1 VREWAG
7 SGTKQRGLIDDGRRR
22 FCVGHNA
29 GDEYFDLDHRPLLC
43 LIGMSLVKLPQA
55 AKRHDDYSTET
66 EPAEEPSQ
74 SKNTAFKRRFRYL
87 RRSKRF
93 HRWYLLPRRS

>member
-1 VREWAG
+1 MMGDGDFVSA
-7 SGTKQRGLIDDGRRR
+7 TTLVMNILIPTI
-22 FCVGHNA
+22 A
-29 GDEYFDLDHRPLLC
+29 PLLC
-43 LIGMSLVKLPQA
+43 LIGVSLVKLPQA
-55 AKRHDDYSTET
+55 ARRHDDYSTET

-93 HRWYLLPRRS
+93 HRWYLLPLHS